1 MFSLGEDIIIVSQS
15 HHKIR
20 KEYHNVIAGIST
32 ICYNCFMIKALIF
45 DFAGVIGVD
54 AYWIWLEENVPD
66 LAFQRAYFQAI
77 ADQVDRAEI
86 PNQEFV
92 RLIAERL
99 GVNSEE
105 IWPQIYEK
113 LVLNKELLAFIRQL
127 KKKYT
132 IALLSNYTYEWLEE
146 VIARENLAPLFDII
160 FISSRYASIK
170 PEADAFQKV
179 VERLHVAP
187 HEAVFIDDRQ
197 INVDGARNLGIQAL
211 LFTDLAQLRQDLASL
226 GVVAG

>member
-1 MFSLGEDIIIVSQS
+1 LREDIIIVSQC
-15 HHKIR
+15 HHETR
-20 KEYHNVIAGIST
+20 KKYHNVIDGIRAM
-32 ICYNCFMIKALIF
+32 CYNCFMIKALIF

-54 AYWIWLEENVPD
+54 AYWAWLEENVPD
-66 LAFQRAYFQAI
+66 LTLQRAYFQAL

-113 LVLNKELLAFIRQL
+113 LVLNKELLAFIEQL

-132 IALLSNYTYEWLEE
+132 TTLLSNYTYEWLEE
-146 VIARENLAPLFDII
+146 VIAGENLTPLFDTI

-170 PEADAFQKV
+170 PEADAFRKV
-179 VERLHVAP
+179 LERLHVAP

-197 INVDGARNLGIQAL
+197 INVDGARKLGIQAL
-211 LFTDLAQLRQDLASL
+211 LFTDVAQLRQDLASL
-226 GVVAG
+226 GVVAD